1 MDIGPNPLL
10 LDSGVN
16 SGQHFLTFEIYF
28 VIRDETSYKGS
39 STQTV
44 RRTLGYFRESHPNI
58 QVLIHSIEA
67 IIYWLIILLII
78 INDLCLA

>member
-10 LDSGVN
+10 LDAGVN
-16 SGQHFLTFEIYF
+16 SGQLFLTFEIYF
-28 VIRDETSYKGS
+28 VIRDETSYNGS

-44 RRTLGYFRESHPNI
+44 RRTLGYFREGHRNN

-67 IIYWLIILLII
+67 IIYWLIILIII

>member
-1 MDIGPNPLL
+1 M
-10 LDSGVN
+10 
-16 SGQHFLTFEIYF
+16 TFEIYF

-44 RRTLGYFRESHPNI
+44 RTLGYFREGHPNI
-58 QVLIHSIEA
+58 QVLIHSTEA
-67 IIYWLIILLII
+67 IIYWLIILIMI

>member
-10 LDSGVN
+10 LDAGVN
-16 SGQHFLTFEIYF
+16 SGQLFLTFEIYF
-28 VIRDETSYKGS
+28 VIRDETSYNGS

-44 RRTLGYFRESHPNI
+44 RRTLGYFREGHRNI

-67 IIYWLIILLII
+67 IIYWLIILIII